1 MRPGQLTSF
10 CATLPVADC
19 REGKVS
25 CKRKIPPAHVM
36 LQPQQRQQR
45 RGDLRFLA
53 TIPLSRVLTGR
64 RMAGGGGGGG
74 AVGGRRAAA
83 EDGGEGAERSPLE
96 TRVNHPPTF
105 EACLRPSA
113 GRVGHAVPVPVFI
126 LLRTAGQTTGLG
138 RVRSPGQQ
146 RRWQAC

>member
-64 RMAGGGGGGG
+64 RMAGGGGVLQQRT
-74 AVGGRRAAA
+74 AERARREVHSRRA
-83 EDGGEGAERSPLE
+83 
-96 TRVNHPPTF
+96 
-105 EACLRPSA
+105 
-113 GRVGHAVPVPVFI
+113 
-126 LLRTAGQTTGLG
+126 
-138 RVRSPGQQ
+138 
-146 RRWQAC
+146 